1 MSGVPFNLLPPE
13 DPLTIFVKTVGTLKN
28 LEEGTKSFTLDLP
41 EQTSVSRVME
51 HLKLKNW
58 EIGFILING
67 KRSTMES
74 ILQDQDQLTLVAPLA
89 GG

>member
-1 MSGVPFNLLPPE
+1 MPFNLLPPE